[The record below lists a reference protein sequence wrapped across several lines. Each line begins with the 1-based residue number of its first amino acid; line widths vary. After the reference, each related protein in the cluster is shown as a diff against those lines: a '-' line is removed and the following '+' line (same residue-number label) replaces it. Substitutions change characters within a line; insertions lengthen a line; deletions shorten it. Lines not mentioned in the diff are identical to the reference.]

1 VSGRGPE
8 ESSLLGPA
16 LGTLVFVVLVPGTVI
31 GYVPYLLTR
40 WEMGD
45 PLLGLA
51 LTRWLGAA
59 LLVPAAWVFADFLLR
74 FVREGRGTPAPV
86 APPKQLVVTG
96 VFRYVRNPG
105 YVGGIGLI
113 VGQALLF
120 GSGWTLLYAAG
131 VWLMFHLFV
140 VVYEEPTLRSQ
151 FGESYERY
159 RREVPRWVPKI
170 RRRARGSSDRGRAAK
185 A

>member
-1 VSGRGPE
+1 VSGSGSE

-16 LGTLVFVVLVPGTVI
+16 LGTLVFVILVPGTAI

-40 WEMGD
+40 WEMSG
-45 PLLGLA
+45 PLLGFA
-51 LTRWLGAA
+51 LTRWLGVAV
-59 LLVPAAWVFADFLLR
+59 LLPAAYVFADFLVR

-86 APPKQLVVTG
+86 APPKRLVVTG

-105 YVGGIGLI
+105 YVGALGLI
-113 VGQALLF
+113 VGQALVF

-131 VWLMFHLFV
+131 VWLAFHLFV

-159 RREVPRWVPKI
+159 CREVPRWVPRI
-170 RRRARGSSDRGRAAK
+170 GRRGSSPAPRGPA
-185 A
+185 